1 VLDEIAAELAG
12 VAKIA
17 RINVAYEPALAGR
30 FQVSAVPAFHLYNGG
45 HPVHQVAGA
54 MPKAQLMELIRSV
67 TG

>member
-1 VLDEIAAELAG
+1 VLDEIAAEVAG

-30 FQVSAVPAFHLYNGG
+30 FQVSAVPAFHLYSGG
-45 HPVHQVAGA
+45 RMIRQAAGA
-54 MPKAQLMELIRSV
+54 MPKARLMELIRTA